1 MNEEVV
7 VLVNERDDAIGTAEK
22 MEAHQQGLLHRAFSI
37 FIFNSRGELLLQQRA
52 MSKYHSAGLWT
63 NTCCSHPFPG
73 EDIQVAAERRLEE
86 ELGFKTTVKK
96 VFDFVYRADFSNG
109 LMEHEFDHVFVGQY
123 DGEILFNR
131 REVND
136 VCYRDMPQV
145 AASLQSHPAKYT
157 EWFRLAFPKI
167 EYWWKE
173 NYEKETTK

>member
-7 VLVNERDDAIGTAEK
+7 VLVNERDEAIGTAEK
-22 MEAHQQGLLHRAFSI
+22 MKAHQQGLLHRAFSV

-52 MSKYHSAGLWT
+52 MGKYHSAGLWT
-63 NTCCSHPFPG
+63 NTCCSHPLPD
-73 EDIQVAAERRLEE
+73 EDTQAAAERRLEE
-86 ELGFKTTVKK
+86 ELGFRTKVKK
-96 VFDFVYRADFSNG
+96 VFDFVYRADFPNG
-109 LMEHEFDHVFVGQY
+109 LMEHEFDHVFVGEY

-145 AASLQSHPAKYT
+145 GASLQSHPSKYT

-167 EYWWKE
+167 ERWWKD
-173 NYEKETTK
+173 NYEKEIQ